1 MTPIKNDKLHTH
13 YKGLA
18 TLIAFYAREIIFL
31 VSFVQHIRSF
41 YMDINISRISL
52 LTNKSAGTAQN
63 NAVAFFKKKKGK
75 TIFTNRMRHLFFI
88 NGRTQFKA
96 ENESSV
102 AKESALAFYGLWEI
116 FSQAFATLKKA
127 TVDVYIINNIIIY
140 VRLLLFCTYKCTLGI
155 CICVH
160 LYAYVHHRTDVRYVP
175 SSFIRK
181 NRGGY
186 RGGGRSDLTPPHP
199 KPSAS

>member
-1 MTPIKNDKLHTH
+1 
-13 YKGLA
+13 
-18 TLIAFYAREIIFL
+18 
-31 VSFVQHIRSF
+31 
-41 YMDINISRISL
+41 
-52 LTNKSAGTAQN
+52 
-63 NAVAFFKKKKGK
+63 
-75 TIFTNRMRHLFFI
+75 MRHLFFI

-102 AKESALAFYGLWEI
+102 AKEL

-127 TVDVYIINNIIIY
+127 TVDVYIINNTIIY

-175 SSFIRK
+175 SSFILK
-181 NRGGY
+181 N
-186 RGGGRSDLTPPHP
+186 RGGGRSDFPPP
-199 KPSAS
+199 TQT

>member
-1 MTPIKNDKLHTH
+1 
-13 YKGLA
+13 
-18 TLIAFYAREIIFL
+18 
-31 VSFVQHIRSF
+31 
-41 YMDINISRISL
+41 MDINISRISL

-102 AKESALAFYGLWEI
+102 AKDCTINIEHSCVLWFVGI
-116 FSQAFATLKKA
+116 ISQAFATLKKA
-127 TVDVYIINNIIIY
+127 TVVVYIINNISTY

-186 RGGGRSDLTPPHP
+186 RGGGRSDLPLPPP
-199 KPSAS
+199 